1 MRFQEAIDV
10 LSDIKAD
17 LLCDTCQA
25 AEVINHEQ
33 IGRKLNAL
41 EIATRMIDKQIS
53 KEPIIPWWQDFD
65 GVGRL
70 CPVCEN
76 PISCGKVKDNY
87 CRACGQAIDWS
98 DKL

>member
-10 LSDIKAD
+10 LSDIKTD

-25 AEVINHEQ
+25 AEVMNHEQ
-33 IGRKLNAL
+33 MGRKLNAL
-41 EIATRMIDKQIS
+41 EIAIRMIDKQIS

-70 CPVCEN
+70 CPVCEKSYIMRKSERQLLPCVRPSN
-76 PISCGKVKDNY
+76 
-87 CRACGQAIDWS
+87 R
-98 DKL
+98 LE